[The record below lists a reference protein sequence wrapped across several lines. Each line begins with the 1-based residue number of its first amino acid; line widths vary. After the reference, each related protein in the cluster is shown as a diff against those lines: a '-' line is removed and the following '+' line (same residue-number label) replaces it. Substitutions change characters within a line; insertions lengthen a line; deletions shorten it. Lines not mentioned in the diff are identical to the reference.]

1 MNKLTKWIKSHKPHT
16 AGLSIAIVVV
26 ITFSVAGT
34 TGVLNAKTA
43 VTKAPKSVNQ
53 SSAPANKSKKH
64 ASKPAKK
71 AKTRVPKKGHWKKIT
86 KKVWVPKIVTIV
98 DKPAWNEKV
107 KSGIR
112 YITSDGYVFYDLEAV
127 DNYKMRMMFADK
139 PISYK
144 VRPIYTTIR
153 HKAKTHKEDRGHYKK
168 KVVGKRWV
176 GKKRASKKTR
186 VPKKGH
192 WKKITKKVWV
202 PKIVTIVDVPAWNEK
217 VNDGVYYVTSDGHV
231 FYDEEEFKAYD
242 IKMIKAGTPI
252 SYSIHIKY
260 KTIHHKARTHKEDRG
275 HYKKKVVGKRWVVD
289 RAGHYK

>member
-34 TGVLNAKTA
+34 TGVLSAKPADTASVEPAVTAEAPADTEKDADATAGESAEKAQAFTKTKAKTA
-43 VTKAPKSVNQ
+43 VTKAPAK
-53 SSAPANKSKKH
+53 KSKKH
-64 ASKPAKK
+64 ASK
-71 AKTRVPKKGHWKKIT
+71 
-86 KKVWVPKIVTIV
+86 
-98 DKPAWNEKV
+98 
-107 KSGIR
+107 KS
-112 YITSDGYVFYDLEAV
+112 
-127 DNYKMRMMFADK
+127 
-139 PISYK
+139 
-144 VRPIYTTIR
+144 
-153 HKAKTHKEDRGHYKK
+153 
-168 KVVGKRWV
+168 
-176 GKKRASKKTR
+176 KKRASKKTR

>member
-98 DKPAWNEKV
+98 D
-107 KSGIR
+107 
-112 YITSDGYVFYDLEAV
+112 
-127 DNYKMRMMFADK
+127 
-139 PISYK
+139 
-144 VRPIYTTIR
+144 
-153 HKAKTHKEDRGHYKK
+153 
-168 KVVGKRWV
+168 
-176 GKKRASKKTR
+176 
-186 VPKKGH
+186 
-192 WKKITKKVWV
+192 
-202 PKIVTIVDVPAWNEK
+202 VPAWNEK

-275 HYKKKVVGKRWVVD
+275 QYKKKVVGKRWVVD